1 MIFDVLATEINSTH
15 GLPDYRTTGL
25 PALPGCETRRLS
37 SRLSESRN
45 RVKRILGD
53 GPKSCTP
60 KKGGA
65 GECHESLICC
75 ELVAVRARWRHA
87 GDGQIQRVIFCTA
100 KILKI
105 IPFWNQL
112 MTSTASDNASEY
124 PVLVLNTM
132 PPRMPRYHLPR
143 PRLSL
148 KEERFRDYPIIVMQA
163 PTGFGKT
170 SLLGQWRRELLAHGG
185 AVAWMTADDSGNAR
199 QFLHGLVLAVRT
211 GCARPAFG
219 KLLLESSLMTLGG
232 LEGITAW
239 LAEAAQTALDLILIV
254 DDADRLSSA
263 NFSAFAYLLH
273 NAPPNLR
280 VMVSARAKVDVA
292 VVDLMSYGQ
301 CLCLN
306 AEDLRFRLDETMAL
320 AHNRLGTRIDDDMAG
335 RLQELTEG
343 WPLGLQMV
351 MAAVEKSND
360 PRSVMTSVATDF
372 GRRSEALVEGLL
384 TNLTSSEADFLVRI
398 AVADHVHPDLCR
410 TLTGLADAPE
420 RLAHLMHD
428 TPLFVAGDD
437 GQWARLHNLARDTL
451 RTHLAKLPQEEQ
463 VELHLRALY
472 WMAEHGM
479 IEEAARHAHAAGRRE
494 VAYDLAEQCLYDAVM
509 QGRQEAVLRWLE
521 LLPEA
526 EMNKRPRLRLA
537 AAWAL
542 SLSERPAEA
551 DRLVH
556 SLLENPDAD
565 PALRYECALIA
576 SGAAYYADNPD
587 QCVALFAPWTATA
600 PPTRDPRLL
609 QMHAN
614 RLALTA
620 ILSGDPAQAR
630 RHVQTASTTQN
641 GAGYR
646 YGAHWGD
653 FLIGLSYFW
662 EGKILLGQDVLRHA
676 LENAD
681 LELGRRHPQACMNA
695 CLLAAAAYERNH
707 LDEAAELLTN
717 RLDVLERVGTPEA
730 VLLAYRTVSRIAAAK
745 GIEHRALDL
754 LEMLHA
760 VGAARHLPRLCVA
773 SLGEQVRI
781 HAGRFRP
788 ETCRALALRIDQVV
802 ADSLPLHGE
811 LWRQGMQMMQDMAHA
826 YTAFAKQD
834 WHCALKNLED
844 AAPLAD
850 ALKMGRWRV
859 EIMALSAYAKECNGE
874 NGRPL
879 ILEALNL
886 AQAFGL
892 ERIFVD
898 THPAVGE
905 WVQRVA
911 NEDGTEPVLMPRT
924 ARPQPVSA
932 QSAPRAVPSMM
943 LTPKERIVLEHLAR
957 NLSNK
962 EIAQAMEVGEET
974 VKWHVKNLFAK
985 LDAGT
990 RRHVVRRAQLLG
1002 LLEGFD

>member
-1 MIFDVLATEINSTH
+1 MHRLYASYLQRRTRDGIAQEMARFST
-15 GLPDYRTTGL
+15 LFLVRRTF
-25 PALPGCETRRLS
+25 ERSSLS
-37 SRLSESRN
+37 GIS
-45 RVKRILGD
+45 
-53 GPKSCTP
+53 
-60 KKGGA
+60 
-65 GECHESLICC
+65 
-75 ELVAVRARWRHA
+75 
-87 GDGQIQRVIFCTA
+87 
-100 KILKI
+100 
-105 IPFWNQL
+105 L

-124 PVLVLNTM
+124 PELVLNTM
-132 PPRMPRYHLPR
+132 PPRMSRHQLPR

-170 SLLGQWRRELLAHGG
+170 SLLGQWRREYLARGG

-199 QFLHGLVLAVRT
+199 RFLHGLVLAVRT

-219 KLLLESSLMTLGG
+219 RLLLESSRMTLGG

-239 LAEAAQTALDLILIV
+239 LAEVAQAALDLILIV
-254 DDADRLSSA
+254 DEADRLSPV
-263 NFSAFAYLLH
+263 NFSALTYLLH

-280 VMVSARAKVDVA
+280 VMVGARDRVDAA
-292 VVDLMSYGQ
+292 VVDLVTYGQ
-301 CLCLN
+301 CLTLN
-306 AEDLRFRLDETMAL
+306 AEDLRFRVDETMAL
-320 AHNRLGTRIDDDMAG
+320 AYNRFGTGFDADMAA
-335 RLQELTEG
+335 RLHELTEG
-343 WPLGLQMV
+343 WPLGLQMA
-351 MAAVEKSND
+351 MAAMEKAGD
-360 PRSVMTSVATDF
+360 PRSVMTSVPADF
-372 GRRSEALVEGLL
+372 GGRSEALVGGLL
-384 TNLTSSEADFLVRI
+384 TNLTGSDADFLVRI

-410 TLTGLADAPE
+410 TLTGLTDAPE
-420 RLAHLMHD
+420 RLAHLMRD

-451 RTHLAKLPQEEQ
+451 RTRLAKLPREEQ

-472 WMAEHGM
+472 WLSEHGM
-479 IEEAARHAHAAGRRE
+479 IEEAARHAHAAGRHE

-526 EMNKRPRLRLA
+526 ELNKRPRLRLA

-542 SLSERPAEA
+542 GLSERPAEA

-556 SLLENPDAD
+556 GLLENPDAD

-576 SGAAYYADNPD
+576 SGAAYYADDPD
-587 QCVALFAPWTATA
+587 RCVALFAPWTTTA

-609 QMHAN
+609 QVHSN

-620 ILSGDPAQAR
+620 ILTGDPAQAR
-630 RHVQTASTTQN
+630 RHIQTASAMQY

-646 YGAHWGD
+646 YGAHWRD
-653 FLIGLSYFW
+653 FLVGLSYLW
-662 EGKILLGQDVLRHA
+662 EGKILLGQDVLRQA

-681 LELGRRHPQACMNA
+681 LELGRRHPLACMNA
-695 CLLAAAAYERNH
+695 CLLAAAAYERDH
-707 LDEAAELLTN
+707 LDEAAELLAN

-773 SLGEQVRI
+773 SLGEQVRM

-788 ETCRALALRIDQVV
+788 ETCRALVLRIDQVV
-802 ADSLPLHGE
+802 ADNLPFHGGIW
-811 LWRQGMQMMQDMAHA
+811 LQGMRMMQAMAHA
-826 YTAFAKQD
+826 YAAFAKQD
-834 WHCALKNLED
+834 WHRALDSLDE

-859 EIMALSAYAKECNGE
+859 EIMALRAYAKECSGE
-874 NGRPL
+874 DGRPL
-879 ILEALNL
+879 MLEALNL

-892 ERIFVD
+892 SRIFAD

-905 WVQRVA
+905 WAQRVA
-911 NEDGTEPVLMPRT
+911 NEDGAVPAVLMPRT
-924 ARPQPVSA
+924 ARPQPVRA

-943 LTPKERIVLEHLAR
+943 LTPKERVVLEHLAR
-957 NLSNK
+957 NFSNK

-990 RRHVVRRAQLLG
+990 RKHVVRRAQLLG
-1002 LLEGFD
+1002 LLEGFE

>member
-1 MIFDVLATEINSTH
+1 
-15 GLPDYRTTGL
+15 
-25 PALPGCETRRLS
+25 
-37 SRLSESRN
+37 
-45 RVKRILGD
+45 
-53 GPKSCTP
+53 
-60 KKGGA
+60 
-65 GECHESLICC
+65 
-75 ELVAVRARWRHA
+75 
-87 GDGQIQRVIFCTA
+87 
-100 KILKI
+100 
-105 IPFWNQL
+105 

-124 PVLVLNTM
+124 PELVLNTM
-132 PPRMPRYHLPR
+132 PPRMSRYQLLR

-170 SLLGQWRRELLAHGG
+170 SLLGQWRREYLARGG
-185 AVAWMTADDSGNAR
+185 AVAWMTADDSGNPR
-199 QFLHGLVLAVRT
+199 RFLHGLVLAVRT

-219 KLLLESSLMTLGG
+219 KLLPETSRMTLGG
-232 LEGITAW
+232 LESITAW
-239 LAEAAQTALDLILIV
+239 LAEVSQTALDLILIV
-254 DDADRLSSA
+254 DEADRLSPV
-263 NFSAFAYLLH
+263 NFSALTYLLH

-280 VMVSARAKVDVA
+280 VMVGARARVDAAVA
-292 VVDLMSYGQ
+292 DLVTYGQ
-301 CLCLN
+301 CLFLN

-320 AHNRLGTRIDDDMAG
+320 AYNRFGTRFDADMAA
-335 RLQELTEG
+335 RLHELTEG
-343 WPLGLQMV
+343 WPLGLQTV
-351 MAAVEKSND
+351 MAAIEKTGD
-360 PRSVMTSVATDF
+360 PRSVMTSVPADF
-372 GRRSEALVEGLL
+372 GGRGEALLGGLL
-384 TNLTSSEADFLVRI
+384 TNLTSSDADFLVRI

-410 TLTGLADAPE
+410 TLTGLVDAPE
-420 RLAHLMHD
+420 RLANLMRD

-451 RTHLAKLPQEEQ
+451 RTRLAKLPREEQ

-472 WMAEHGM
+472 WLAEHGM
-479 IEEAARHAHAAGRRE
+479 IEEAARHAHAAGRHE

-521 LLPEA
+521 LLPEP
-526 EMNKRPRLRLA
+526 ELNKRPRLRLA

-542 SLSERPAEA
+542 GLSERPAEA

-556 SLLENPDAD
+556 GLLENPDTD

-576 SGAAYYADNPD
+576 SGAAYYADDPD
-587 QCVALFAPWTATA
+587 RCVALFAPWTATA

-609 QMHAN
+609 QMHSN

-620 ILSGDPAQAR
+620 ILTGDPAQAR
-630 RHVQTASTTQN
+630 RHIQTASATQY
-641 GAGYR
+641 GGGYR
-646 YGAHWGD
+646 YGAHWRD
-653 FLIGLSYFW
+653 FLVGLSYLW

-676 LENAD
+676 LESAD
-681 LELGRRHPQACMNA
+681 LELGRRHPLACMNA
-695 CLLAAAAYERNH
+695 CLLAAAAYERDH
-707 LDEAAELLTN
+707 LDEAAELLAN
-717 RLDVLERVGTPEA
+717 RLDVLERVGTPET

-788 ETCRALALRIDQVV
+788 ETCRALAQRIDQVV
-802 ADSLPLHGE
+802 ADNLSLHGR
-811 LWRQGMQMMQDMAHA
+811 LWQQGMRMMRDMAHVYA
-826 YTAFAKQD
+826 AFAKQD
-834 WHCALKNLED
+834 WHHALENLDD

-859 EIMALSAYAKECNGE
+859 EIMALSAYAKECGGE

-879 ILEALNL
+879 MLEALNL
-886 AQAFGL
+886 AQASGL
-892 ERIFVD
+892 SRIFVD

-905 WVQRVA
+905 WAQRVA
-911 NEDGTEPVLMPRT
+911 NESAAGPVILMPRT
-924 ARPQPVSA
+924 ARPQPVRA

-990 RRHVVRRAQLLG
+990 RKHVVRRAQLLG
-1002 LLEGFD
+1002 LLEGVE